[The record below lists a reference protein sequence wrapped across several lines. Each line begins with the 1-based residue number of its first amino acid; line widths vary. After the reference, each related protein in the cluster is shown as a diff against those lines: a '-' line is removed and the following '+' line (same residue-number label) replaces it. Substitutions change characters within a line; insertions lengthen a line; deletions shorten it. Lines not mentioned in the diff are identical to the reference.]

1 MLKKNNALLA
11 CFIALAVTS
20 QAQDTLPGFT
30 IRDLGQNRVAI
41 SWVNP
46 FESCIQLNVQRSFD
60 SGRNFRTFFSTPS
73 PELPQ
78 NGIVDTKAP
87 APRMYYRIFYVLQG
101 GAYFFT
107 PAKRIAEGFA
117 NTGLLDST
125 GNTMVTIKKSDT
137 ILTRIP
143 FSQYK
148 KFRDSIIYRTKDSLF
163 AIGEDEIIIKPFIP
177 LPPAWRPSIYLFTNR
192 EGYVIMHLPDAPQKH
207 YKVIIY
213 DSDGK
218 ILHTI
223 NRVKE
228 PQLTLDKSDFIH
240 AGWFSFD
247 LFEENKLKEHNKF
260 YIAKEF

>member
-1 MLKKNNALLA
+1 MLKKINTLLA
-11 CFIALAVTS
+11 CFIAFVATS

-41 SWVNP
+41 SWVNR

-60 SGRNFRTFFSTPS
+60 SSRNFRTFFSTPS

-87 APRMYYRIFYVLQG
+87 APNMFYRIFYVLQG

-107 PAKRIAEGFA
+107 PAKRIPAGFA
-117 NTGLLDST
+117 NTGILDST
-125 GNTMVTIKKSDT
+125 GTTMVTIKKSDS

-143 FSQYK
+143 YAQYK
-148 KFRDSIIYRTKDSLF
+148 KFRDSIIYKTKDSLF

-177 LPPAWRPSIYLFTNR
+177 QPPAWRPSIYLFTNR

-218 ILHTI
+218 VLHTI

-240 AGWFSFD
+240 AGWFTFD
-247 LFEENKLKEHNKF
+247 VFEDSKLKEHNKF